1 MVQYLCE
8 QGGDKGALDRWGISP
23 LYIAAEEGHLPMVQ
37 YLCEQE
43 AYEEARDDVV
53 EEVKM

>member
-1 MVQYLCE
+1 M
-8 QGGDKGALDRWGISP
+8 LDRWGISP